1 MADEEKKGLDNDEAL
16 EVVVEE
22 ASVET
27 KQEEAPQKEA
37 EASDK
42 RDDLEQHSESV
53 KRRIDKLTYR
63 LREAER
69 REQAALDFAKSLKQ
83 EVDTYKVRTDTLDKT
98 LVSELDNRLKVQEQ
112 LAKDKLKAAID
123 MNDVDGQIE
132 AQRMLAKLVVDS
144 ERLQAH
150 QMSQRQRQAAPPPQQ
165 VQQPVYTP
173 PPPEPDQKAQSWAQ
187 RNQWFGSDEVMTL
200 TAFSLHKK
208 LVENEGF
215 DPTSD
220 DYYSELDR
228 RIRSE
233 FPHKFQKPK
242 PQTASAV
249 ASARPSSAPTGKKQ
263 VKLTPSQVSIAN
275 RLGVSLESYAR
286 QIQKLQG

>member
-1 MADEEKKGLDNDEAL
+1 MVDEKKDSDNNEAL
-16 EVVVEE
+16 EVIVED
-22 ASVET
+22 ASPET
-27 KQEEAPQKEA
+27 KQEAAPQKGA
-37 EASDK
+37 EASEK
-42 RDDLEQHSESV
+42 KDDLEQHSESV
-53 KRRIDKLTYR
+53 KRRIDKLTFR

-69 REQAALDFAKSLKQ
+69 REQAALDFAKSLKG
-83 EVDTYKVRTDTLDKT
+83 EVDTYRVRTENLDKS
-98 LVSELDNRLKVQEQ
+98 LVSEVDNRLKVQEQ
-112 LAKDKLKAAID
+112 LAKDKLRSAID

-132 AQRMLAKLVVDS
+132 AQRMLAKLVVDN

-150 QMSQRQRQAAPPPQQ
+150 QISQRQRQAAPPQQ
-165 VQQPVYTP
+165 AQQLVYAP

-187 RNQWFGSDEVMTL
+187 KNQWFGNDEIMTL

-208 LVENEGF
+208 LVEGEGF

-220 DYYSELDR
+220 DYYNELDR

-233 FPHKFQKPK
+233 FPHKFQQSRN
-242 PQTASAV
+242 QTTSQV
-249 ASARPSSAPTGKKQ
+249 ASARPSSAATGKKQ

>member
-1 MADEEKKGLDNDEAL
+1 MADDKKDPDNNEAL
-16 EVVVEE
+16 EVIVED
-22 ASVET
+22 ASTET
-27 KQEEAPQKEA
+27 KQEAAPQKVADAPE
-37 EASDK
+37 K
-42 RDDLEQHSESV
+42 KDDLEQHSESV
-53 KRRIDKLTYR
+53 KRRIDKLTFR

-69 REQAALDFAKSLKQ
+69 REQAALDFAKSLKN
-83 EVDTYKVRTDTLDKT
+83 EVDTYKVRTDTLDKS
-98 LVSELDNRLKVQEQ
+98 LVSEVDNRLKVQEQ

-123 MNDVDGQIE
+123 MNDVDAQIE

-165 VQQPVYTP
+165 VQPAYTP

-187 RNQWFGSDEVMTL
+187 RNQWFGNDEVMTL

-220 DYYSELDR
+220 DYYNELDR

-233 FPHKFQKPK
+233 FPHKFQQARN
-242 PQTASAV
+242 QTASTV

>member
-1 MADEEKKGLDNDEAL
+1 MAEEKDAPQEETI
-16 EVVVEE
+16 EVVVEDAVKE
-22 ASVET
+22 EPKA
-27 KQEEAPQKEA
+27 QEQEQQPSEKKDE
-37 EASDK
+37 
-42 RDDLEQHSESV
+42 LEQHSESV

-69 REQAALDFAKSLKQ
+69 REQAALEFAKSLKN
-83 EVDTYKVRTDTLDKT
+83 EVDTYKVRTETLDKS
-98 LVSELDNRLKVQEQ
+98 LVNELDNRLKVQEQ

-150 QMSQRQRQAAPPPQQ
+150 QVTQRQRQAAPPPPPP
-165 VQQPVYTP
+165 QPTYNP
-173 PPPEPDQKAQSWAQ
+173 PPPEPDRKAQSWAQ

-200 TAFSLHKK
+200 AAFSVHKK
-208 LVENEGF
+208 LVESEGF

-228 RIRSE
+228 RMRSE
-233 FPHKFQKPK
+233 FPHKFQPARNT
-242 PQTASAV
+242 TAPAV
-249 ASARPSSAPTGKKQ
+249 ASARPSSNANGKKQ
-263 VKLTPSQVSIAN
+263 IRLTPSQVSIAN

-286 QIQKLQG
+286 QLQKSQG